1 MSVGSP
7 FGKAGSF
14 TEPAV
19 EPLFEE
25 IPQSYGSAY
34 RVNAEQFDIPWPVL
48 AGIGKAATDHGARN
62 PYGEAPTAGYPKV
75 EPPIEGAG
83 NGPML
88 LTDGKRDA
96 QDPSVAIGRVSAL
109 ITAELDK
116 LDSPIA
122 RGMVARPFTEE
133 NHQKWVDLLGNLPLA
148 WQDFQ
153 GADNCATGTSQAAQ
167 PALAGA
173 VAPGSA
179 TGLVGASMF
188 GSPDKD
194 GNGVPDGGDDNGRSA
209 YSGSNYVGYASW
221 AELSTDPNASPLD
234 YAALGDLPENTVLRI
249 TSPETGKSILAGKR
263 DRGAG
268 GKSVT
273 KDGTTY
279 PKKIDLWW
287 QAAAELGL
295 PGWETGNWSGVL
307 EISPVEPGS
316 QPTSLSVVND
326 DGTPKAGATGSG
338 SPAGGS
344 PVNMASA
351 GPVLS
356 CAPSTPVPGAVV
368 SGGAVTDLPGGP
380 APSINSYTIP
390 GFKYPLISQDEY
402 FEDWYDAARSGGR
415 THQATD
421 IMAPR
426 GTPIVSPETG
436 VLSQV
441 GSNPLGGNRVWVSGG
456 SGYHYYLAHMNAF
469 APGIADGVKV
479 QAGQLLGFV
488 GNTGTGASKTDPHL
502 HIAIHWPEKSSKPPL
517 NPYVVLKATPEG
529 AAAVERGATANTS
542 STISEDGSA
551 SAGPGAA
558 TSGAPSGGGP
568 GAAMNAARALYGLD
582 PIGGAA
588 GTPIAGTIEA
598 AQLAEIGGMS
608 IEAATAYI
616 EGAKRA
622 QELVPGCAVD
632 PLFLAGFGKIESGHG
647 TANGASIQPDGMVL
661 PKILGPSL
669 DGSGVGGNTTAIS
682 NKLPADKRFL
692 YGVNGAY
699 DQAVGPMQFLGS
711 TFGGLQP
718 PPDFD
723 GDPSTIPTPH
733 SYYDAT
739 LGAAILLCNA
749 GNGLQDEASMRT
761 AAFSY
766 NRSSSYVEKVMGE
779 YQRLKILMPAGV
791 QPASGPYV
799 IPIANTPAD
808 ELDDPHHDYPAW
820 DYAVPVGT
828 PVMAVTGGVA
838 TRINDDSCGV
848 GISVAGD
855 DGGRWAF
862 CHGSEQL
869 VASNTR
875 VTPGQVIMRSG
886 NTGHSTGPH
895 IHLGLKIDGEK
906 RCVTDLLIAWG
917 QGRYPPI
924 START
929 AGQAQGGTC
938 YY

>member
-1 MSVGSP
+1 MT
-7 FGKAGSF
+7 ADR
-14 TEPAV
+14 
-19 EPLFEE
+19 
-25 IPQSYGSAY
+25 Y
-34 RVNAEQFDIPWPVL
+34 DIPWPVL
-48 AGIGKAATDHGARN
+48 AGIGEAATGHGARN
-62 PYGEAPTAGYPKV
+62 PYGEAPESGYPKV
-75 EPPIEGAG
+75 DPPIEGEG

-96 QDPSVAIGRVSAL
+96 QDSSVAIDRVAGLVAGAL
-109 ITAELDK
+109 DN

-122 RGMVARPFTEE
+122 RDMVANPFTEE
-133 NHQKWVDLLGNLPLA
+133 NHQKWIDLLGNLPLA

-153 GADNCATGTSQAAQ
+153 GADNCAEGTAQSSQ
-167 PALAGA
+167 PTFAGA
-173 VAPGSA
+173 GAGSA
-179 TGLVGASMF
+179 EGLVGASMF
-188 GSPDKD
+188 GSADANGDGRPDD
-194 GNGVPDGGDDNGRSA
+194 NDDNGLSA
-209 YSGSNYVGYASW
+209 YGGSNYVGYASW
-221 AELSTDPNASPLD
+221 AELSTDPNASQLD

-249 TSPETGKSILAGKR
+249 TSPETGKSVLAGKR

-268 GKSVT
+268 GSPVS
-273 KDGTTY
+273 KDGTDY
-279 PKKIDLWW
+279 PKKVDLWW
-287 QAAAELGL
+287 QTAAELDL
-295 PGWETGNWSGVL
+295 PGWETGNWSGLL
-307 EISPVEPGS
+307 EITPVEPGA
-316 QPTSLSVVND
+316 QPSPLTVVND
-326 DGTPKAGATGSG
+326 DGTPKDAGSGSG
-338 SPAGGS
+338 SPAATES
-344 PVNMASA
+344 VEVTSA
-351 GPVLS
+351 APVLS
-356 CAPSTPVPGAVV
+356 CTPSVPVPGAVI
-368 SGGAVTDLPGGP
+368 SGDEVNPLPAGA
-380 APSINSYTIP
+380 APTINSYTIP
-390 GFKYPLISQDEY
+390 GFRYPLISQDDY

-426 GTPIVSPETG
+426 GTPVVAPENG
-436 VLSQV
+436 VVSQV
-441 GSNPLGGNRVWVSGG
+441 GSNPLGGNRLWVSGE
-456 SGYHYYLAHMNAF
+456 SGYHYYLAHLNTF
-469 APGIADGVKV
+469 APGVTDGIKV

-488 GNTGTGASKTDPHL
+488 GNTGSGAKFTDPHL
-502 HIAIHWPEKSSKPPL
+502 HIAIHWPSKSSKPPL
-517 NPYVVLKATPEG
+517 NPYVALKATPEG
-529 AAAVERGATANTS
+529 AAASARGATPNTN
-542 STISEDGSA
+542 STIREDGGA
-551 SAGPGAA
+551 SAGPGA
-558 TSGAPSGGGP
+558 TVSGAPSGGGP

-582 PIGGAA
+582 PIGGTS
-588 GTPIAGTIEA
+588 GTSIEGTIEA

-632 PLFLAGFGKIESGHG
+632 PLFLAGFGKVESGHG

-661 PKILGPSL
+661 PKILGPPL
-669 DGSGVGGNTTAIS
+669 DGSGVGGNVTPIR
-682 NKLPADKRFL
+682 NRLPADKRSL

-749 GNGLQDEASMRT
+749 GDGLQDEASMRKG
-761 AAFSY
+761 AFSY

-779 YQRLKILMPAGV
+779 YQRLKTLMPAGV
-791 QPASGPYV
+791 QSASGPYV
-799 IPIANTPAD
+799 IPIANTPSN

-828 PVMAVTGGVA
+828 PVMATTGGVA
-838 TRINDDSCGV
+838 TRINDSSCGV
-848 GISVAGD
+848 GMIIDGD
-855 DGGRWAF
+855 DGGRWIY
-862 CHGSEQL
+862 CHGSAQL

-875 VTPGQVIMRSG
+875 VSPGQVIMRSG

-895 IHLGLKIDGEK
+895 LHLGLKINGEN

-929 AGQAQGGTC
+929 AGQARGGTC
-938 YY
+938 FY